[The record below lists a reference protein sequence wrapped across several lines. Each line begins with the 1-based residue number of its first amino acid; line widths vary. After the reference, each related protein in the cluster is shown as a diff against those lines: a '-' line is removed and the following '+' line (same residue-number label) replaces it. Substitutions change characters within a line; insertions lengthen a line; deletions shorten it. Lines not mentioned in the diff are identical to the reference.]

1 MPFFCINCKAAIP
14 REIEACPNC
23 GEVVTDFLRRHLEQP
38 IDGKYQIISRLGRGG
53 MGEVFKVRHTHL
65 DAVRVVKL
73 LRPNMGD
80 MAEADERFIREARL
94 ATRIHHP
101 NVATLHDFSALPE
114 GGYYMVWEY
123 IDGTNLTQYLRRK
136 GALSPRHTAQIAA
149 QALHG
154 LEAVHRAGIVH
165 RDISPD
171 NIMIVAGADGEE
183 QVKIIDLGIAKVDDA
198 AAAEQ
203 TRAGMF
209 IGKLKYCS
217 PEHLGMLPQ
226 GERIDGRADLYS
238 LGLVMYEM
246 LAGKPAFVASTP
258 HEYMRAHAVSVP
270 RPLREVNPVVRS
282 APQLEA
288 LLFRALEKDR
298 QKRFATARDFAR
310 ALEAIIPTLDD
321 RPEGEAP
328 DLAPTLVTPAD
339 SPITQPEP
347 TVVATPLQ
355 APAPAA
361 EPPRRGRSKLLP
373 LLVIIG
379 ILAISSLAGGIYLI
393 GRYLAV
399 RKSASVAVNRP
410 TPSPRLTPVD
420 NIAVS
425 TEISVQEPVIGE
437 LASPVPSP
445 SPTVAPTATVAPTP
459 TPKLTPTP
467 TRVPAT
473 PQPTPTPPPPP
484 PPPGTLITNQGRMRK
499 GDGVDL
505 AWVAPGVR
513 LAFHKIQVASFRNN
527 TELSDPAMMRWLNA
541 SLQEEL
547 DGVTEEA
554 TEGTLRLYGAVV
566 WAADRPARRRG
577 VEVQVS
583 FRDGSGRPVAEMQH
597 RIYENNPEDAAQ
609 EMSEAIA
616 EFVEDH
622 EIRR

>member
-23 GEVVTDFLRRHLEQP
+23 GEMVTDFLRRHLEQP

-73 LRPNMGD
+73 LRPNLGD

-154 LEAVHRAGIVH
+154 LEAIHRAGIVH

-171 NIMIVAGADGEE
+171 NIMIVAGGDGDEH
-183 QVKIIDLGIAKVDDA
+183 VKIIDLGIAKVDDA
-198 AAAEQ
+198 PAADQ

-217 PEHLGMLPQ
+217 PEHLGMLPA

-246 LAGKPAFVASTP
+246 LAGKPAFVASSP
-258 HEYMRAHAVSVP
+258 HEYMRAHAVDVP

-298 QKRFATARDFAR
+298 QKRFASARDFAR
-310 ALEAIIPTLDD
+310 ALEALIPTLDD
-321 RPEGEAP
+321 RPEPESP
-328 DLAPTLVTPAD
+328 DQAPTI
-339 SPITQPEP
+339 ITQGETPVTDPEP

-355 APAPAA
+355 TPAPQPPI
-361 EPPRRGRSKLLP
+361 PPRRKSSMLIP
-373 LLVIIG
+373 LLAIIG
-379 ILAISSLAGGIYLI
+379 ILALTSFAGGIYLI
-393 GRYLAV
+393 ARYLAA
-399 RKSASVAVNRP
+399 RKSTPVVVKRP
-410 TPSPRLTPVD
+410 TPTPRFTPAE

-437 LASPVPSP
+437 LGSPQPSP

-459 TPKLTPTP
+459 YPTPTP
-467 TRVPAT
+467 TRPPAT
-473 PQPTPTPPPPP
+473 PRITPTPTPAPPPA
-484 PPPGTLITNQGRMRK
+484 TLITNVGRMRK

-505 AWVAPGVR
+505 AWVAQGVR
-513 LAFHKIQVASFRNN
+513 LAYHRIEVASFRNRTDVN
-527 TELSDPAMMRWLNA
+527 DPAMMRWLTD

-554 TEGTLRLYGAVV
+554 TEGALRLYGAVV

-583 FRDGSGRPVAEMQH
+583 FRDSSGRPVAEMQH

-609 EMSEAIA
+609 EMAEAIA

-622 EIRR
+622 EVRR